1 MKQSINEIKRMQ
13 QLAGIISE
21 SQLNEPMYY
30 VYDKE
35 GMEEPIGPFTLDQ
48 AKQELAKQGPEW
60 GIMDEKTAKEVY
72 TYLEDDMSETKNKE
86 EESFGGIN
94 ENSILSDEAYERIDG
109 LVNQNDITM
118 LGDAGRNIVADLT
131 NEGFDDEEII
141 EYICKYLKNFL

>member
-1 MKQSINEIKRMQ
+1 MKQNINEIKRMQ

-21 SQLNEPMYY
+21 SQLSETMYY

-35 GMEEPIGPFTLDQ
+35 GLEEPIGPFTMDQ

-94 ENSILSDEAYERIDG
+94 EDVNKVLTSGGFDPIEDDG
-109 LVNQNDITM
+109 LLAKVTKVLSLIGGSPSAEAINALTM
-118 LGDAGRNIVADLT
+118 VIEDAEGENIDW
-131 NEGFDDEEII
+131 N
-141 EYICKYLKNFL
+141 